1 MHVMVLEGTED
12 DRLGPSRPPVL
23 KRGRATGSEAPGSF
37 SEKGAARTP
46 RRQEP
51 SSLLIENPVRSGQSI
66 IFPNG
71 DITVLGSVASG
82 AEVVAG
88 GSIHIYGTLRG
99 RAMAGS
105 MGNPRA
111 RIFWRRDGAVLGRM
125 RRYLRQAEASE

>member
-1 MHVMVLEGTED
+1 DMDECGIRAIALRGTED
-12 DRLGPSRPPVL
+12 YRLRLSLPPVL
-23 KRGRATGSEAPGSF
+23 KRGRATGSEATGSF
-37 SEKGAARTP
+37 SEKGAPRTP

-99 RAMAGS
+99 RAMAEARGT
-105 MGNPRA
+105 PRA
-111 RIFWRRDGAVLGRM
+111 RIVCSKN
-125 RRYLRQAEASE
+125 QAH